1 MTLEDAMA
9 DIADLGATGVE
20 ILGEGNITGHPA
32 PTSAWI
38 GRWFRLLE
46 KYALTPTSFGSW
58 IDTRMWTERDL
69 TVGEGQDQLAQDLR
83 LASLL
88 GFGYV
93 RPKFGVVMLD
103 LIPHPMWEEVVLR
116 NLQLAADLD
125 IVICPE
131 IHSPT
136 PLRHKVTESYVD
148 LIERTCSNHFK
159 LLIDTGIFQTEP
171 VDEGHPGF
179 AGQRPPAPSRTFAG
193 AADRPARRD
202 RPRRVLPDEVLRGRR
217 RPGRPRT
224 FHGRRS
230 SRYCTRAGGAAGS
243 PVSTKAARALSRP
256 AAAAP
261 AARPDPV
268 SGRPERQ
275 PARIRSSTA
284 TNV

>member
-148 LIERTCSNHFK
+148 LIERTCSN
-159 LLIDTGIFQTEP
+159 
-171 VDEGHPGF
+171 
-179 AGQRPPAPSRTFAG
+179 
-193 AADRPARRD
+193 DRHRH
-202 RPRRVLPDEVLRGRR
+202 LPDGAGGRGTSRLRRATSARPISNLCGCR
-217 RPGRPRT
+217 RPT
-224 FHGRRS
+224 
-230 SRYCTRAGGAAGS
+230 C
-243 PVSTKAARALSRP
+243 ST
-256 AAAAP
+256 
-261 AARPDPV
+261 
-268 SGRPERQ
+268 
-275 PARIRSSTA
+275 
-284 TNV
+284 